1 MTELTSAEAQET
13 EATET
18 YGTAELVGTEL
29 RVKPVNKWRP
39 SYLRAL
45 RLADYDV
52 WAAGVL
58 HEEDAPKFIELDATL
73 DEINEFVA
81 EAMESAGEAPKAS
94 GARSTRSK
102 STRKR

>member
-1 MTELTSAEAQET
+1 MTAQTPAESQET

-18 YGTAELVGTEL
+18 YGTAELLGKEL

-58 HEEDAPKFIELDATL
+58 HEDDVQTFIDLDAELD
-73 DEINEFVA
+73 DINTFVSD
-81 EAMESAGEAPKAS
+81 AMESAGEAPKAS
-94 GARSTRSK
+94 GARSQRSK